1 MTLPAGTLLGPYEI
15 VSAIGAGGMGEVYR
29 ARDVKL
35 NRDVAIKVLPEDFA
49 VDAER
54 RARFTREAQILA
66 SLNHPN
72 IAIVHGFEDAG
83 LSHALVM
90 EFVDGPTLADRIA
103 HGPLPLDE
111 ALAIARQIA
120 QALEAAHEQGIVH
133 RDLKPA
139 NIKVRADGTVKVL
152 DFGLAK
158 ASGPGDVTAGTRGIR
173 QPDLT
178 QSPTITSPA
187 MLTGV
192 GMILG
197 TAAYMAPEQAK
208 GKPAD
213 KRCDMWAFGC
223 VLYEML
229 TGTRAFQGDDVSDTL
244 AAVLRG
250 DVDWSLLP
258 DSTPAGIGTLLR
270 RSLRKDRTHR
280 LGDAG
285 TARIE
290 IEEALAV
297 PSVPPAARAPFW
309 RKAVPLGVA
318 IPVGLAAVLAAA
330 VIAVVS
336 VPRPPSRE
344 ETPGV
349 ARLSLA
355 VPRDTELTE
364 GASVAVSPDGTQV
377 AYVGR
382 RGSSRQLYLRRLSD
396 LESRPL
402 AGTDS
407 AGAPFFSRDGQWVA
421 FTANGQIKR
430 VSTTS
435 GTVVSVLDGLNAYSP
450 TLATWSA
457 KDTIVLRGRGG
468 IVEVPSVGGAPRS
481 LVAMGDTAENLQQ
494 PEFLPD
500 GDTLL
505 LTTGQRGNDTAE
517 GQSIEVLKVATGE
530 RKVLIQR
537 GYAPHYLPTGHL
549 IFQRSGTLMA
559 APFDLNRLEVTGTPV
574 PVIERLRQPFNG
586 VGAFNCSRTGTCVYI
601 AGGTLNDRT
610 VALVDRNGRSQPL
623 PLPPKSYNHP
633 RFSPSGDRLSFWI
646 QQLRCELE
654 VYDLERGATTRLASE
669 IDHHNTIWTPDG
681 RQLTYVGGRPN
692 RSGYEFFSWPV
703 RSGATEQQVTTT
715 ALNLPATAPLS
726 WSPRGDALAYAARGD
741 IWLLPASGE
750 PRALV
755 QSKFTETSPA
765 ISPDGRWLAY
775 VSDES
780 ARLQVYVQPFPGSGE
795 RSAVSTEGGS
805 EPVWAR
811 NGREL
816 FFRNG
821 DQMMVADVGSGSAF
835 SASRPRPLFAKAVA
849 RGDGYANYDVSPDGQ
864 RFIVVNTPEAEAGA
878 TEISVIVNWFDELK
892 RLVPIR

>member
-1 MTLPAGTLLGPYEI
+1 VPLAAGSRLGPYEI
-15 VSAIGAGGMGEVYR
+15 LSALGAGGMGEVYR
-29 ARDVKL
+29 ARDTKL
-35 NRDVAIKVLPEDFA
+35 GRDVALKVLPEAFA
-49 VDAER
+49 TDSER
-54 RARFTREAQILA
+54 LARFKREAQVLA
-66 SLNHPN
+66 SLDHPN
-72 IAIVHGFEDAG
+72 IGAIYGFEESDDM
-83 LSHALVM
+83 HALVLQLV
-90 EFVDGPTLADRIA
+90 EGPTLADRITQ
-103 HGPLPLDE
+103 GPIPLDD
-111 ALAIARQIA
+111 ALPIARQIA
-120 QALEAAHEQGIVH
+120 EALEAAHEKGVIH

-139 NIKVRADGTVKVL
+139 NIKLTPDGQVKVL

-158 ASGPGDVTAGTRGIR
+158 LLDSDAVASSQARGFSPG
-173 QPDLT
+173 LT
-178 QSPTITSPA
+178 NSPTITTPA
-187 MLTGV
+187 MTMAGV
-192 GMILG
+192 ILG
-197 TAAYMAPEQAK
+197 TAAYMSPEQAK
-208 GKPAD
+208 GRPAD
-213 KRCDMWAFGC
+213 KRSDIWAFGC

-229 TGTRAFQGDDVSDTL
+229 TGKRAFEGEDVSDTL

-250 DVDWSLLP
+250 EVDWSLLP
-258 DSTPAGIGTLLR
+258 ASTPAGIGTLLR

-290 IEEALAV
+290 IAEALAV

-309 RKAVPLGVA
+309 QKAVPLGVA
-318 IPVGLAAVLAAA
+318 LPVGLAAVLAAA

-382 RGSSRQLYLRRLSD
+382 RGNSRQLYLRRLSD

-402 AGTDS
+402 AGTDG

-421 FTANGQIKR
+421 FTANGLLKR

-435 GTVVSVLDGLNAYSP
+435 GTVVSVLDGLNAFSP

-468 IVEVPSVGGAPRS
+468 IVEVPSAGGAPRS

-500 GDTLL
+500 SDTLL

-537 GYAPHYLPTGHL
+537 GYARHYLPTGHL

-610 VALVDRNGRSQPL
+610 VAIVDRNGRSQPL

-681 RQLTYVGGRPN
+681 RQLTYVGGRLN
-692 RSGYEFFSWPV
+692 RSGYEFFSWPA
-703 RSGATEQQVTTT
+703 RSGATEQQMTTT
-715 ALNLPATAPLS
+715 ALNLPASVPLS
-726 WSPRGDALAYAARGD
+726 WSPRGDTLAYAARGD
-741 IWLLPASGE
+741 IWLLPSSGE

-795 RSAVSTEGGS
+795 RSAISTEGGS

-878 TEISVIVNWFDELK
+878 TEISVIVNWFDEVK